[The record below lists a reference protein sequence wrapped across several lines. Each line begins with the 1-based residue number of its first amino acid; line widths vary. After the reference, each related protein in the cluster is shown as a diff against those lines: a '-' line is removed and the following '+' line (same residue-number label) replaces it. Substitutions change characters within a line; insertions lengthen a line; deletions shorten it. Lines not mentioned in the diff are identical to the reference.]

1 MKSRLHQAQASVHFR
16 PEMSDTETTNND
28 VPAERSGEAT
38 VTDVLPEPASLPSAT
53 GRGIEQLIANYH
65 EIIRARAIYYP
76 VAYQFDRELG
86 RGRQGIVFLCH
97 RYGARGCLTRHAIKL
112 FDPSIYKTVKQY
124 WTDMGR
130 LAAQISR
137 LQLISA
143 PNLAGRDVY
152 EENNGIGYVQME
164 AIDGMDLQHL
174 LYGRHLEQA
183 KAHSSP
189 EEWARFTDVIFR
201 IEEGKVRIQPG
212 VALYILRQALRGIE
226 ALHDAGYVHGDV
238 KPSNIMCDKLG
249 YVKMVDYG
257 RATLIDEKVSFLL
270 GSPLYMAPEIHRR
283 ERYLIQSDIYSMGL
297 VGIELLRGESLADY
311 SQLNEAALLEIKMQL
326 PKKLPSLL
334 PAHVRRNADFV
345 DLLLKFI
352 DPDPARRFQSAQEA
366 ESGNGGL
373 ALLHKQL
380 TILGKDSEYDR
391 DLEGYLSKVYPSS
404 DRVGAAG

>member
-1 MKSRLHQAQASVHFR
+1 MEIVWSNETDRL
-16 PEMSDTETTNND
+16 DD
-28 VPAERSGEAT
+28 LAERET
-38 VTDVLPEPASLPSAT
+38 VTERLPEPPPNDAGL
-53 GRGIEQLIANYH
+53 GIERLIANYR

-86 RGRQGIVFLCH
+86 RGRQGIVFLSH

-137 LQLISA
+137 LQLLSA
-143 PNLAGRDVY
+143 PNLVDRDVY

-174 LYGRHLEQA
+174 LYGRHLERVRA
-183 KAHSSP
+183 IVSTD
-189 EEWARFTDVIFR
+189 EWARFTDVIFR
-201 IEEGKVRIQPG
+201 IEEGKIRIQPG

-226 ALHDAGYVHGDV
+226 ALHDVGYVHGDV

-249 YVKMVDYG
+249 YVKMVDFG

-283 ERYLIQSDIYSMGL
+283 ERYLAESDLYSMGL
-297 VGIELLRGESLADY
+297 VGIELLRGEALTDY
-311 SQLNEAALLEIKMQL
+311 SQMNESALLEIKMQL
-326 PKKLPSLL
+326 PKKLPALL
-334 PAHVRRNADFV
+334 PPHVRRNADFV
-345 DLLLKFI
+345 ALLLKFI
-352 DPDPARRFQSAQEA
+352 DPDPARRFHSAQEA
-366 ESGNGGL
+366 ESGSGGL

-380 TILGKDSEYDR
+380 TMLGKDSEYDR
-391 DLEGYLSKVYPSS
+391 DLESYLSKLFPAPQTIEAKGKGVVS
-404 DRVGAAG
+404 GAPA